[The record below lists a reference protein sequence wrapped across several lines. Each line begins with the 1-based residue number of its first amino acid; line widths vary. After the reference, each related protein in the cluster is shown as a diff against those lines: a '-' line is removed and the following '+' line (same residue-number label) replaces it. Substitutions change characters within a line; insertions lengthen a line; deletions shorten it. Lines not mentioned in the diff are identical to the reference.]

1 MAREK
6 IIWVCFKEALSW
18 EDTPGSIR
26 EVMVGWL
33 SLGCGKYDSKS
44 FFFPLLLFGGLSGII
59 EIK

>member
-44 FFFPLLLFGGLSGII
+44 FFFLCYYLVGSLES
-59 EIK
+59 EK